1 MMKTLTLLMM
11 LFAVLSLSAC
21 SNTLE
26 GMGKDIQEMGKSIE
40 DAGEK

>member
-1 MMKTLTLLMM
+1 MMKKLTLLMM

-40 DAGEK
+40 DAGDK